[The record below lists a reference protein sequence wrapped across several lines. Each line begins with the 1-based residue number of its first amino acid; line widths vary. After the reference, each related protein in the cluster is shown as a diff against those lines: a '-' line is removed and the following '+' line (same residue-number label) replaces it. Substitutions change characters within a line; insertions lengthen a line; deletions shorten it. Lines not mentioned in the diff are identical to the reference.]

1 MKSNL
6 GTTLAN
12 LVSLAFLIS
21 TCPTSVP
28 LGGDGFIGAN
38 ANSNGVLS
46 MSQPSDPVVASP
58 KNRKSTLLAIVGLI
72 VIAVLSLGF
81 VAYASLNPQTMT
93 VTQQQFL
100 TNTQNQY
107 VTQVVTSVS
116 TVTNLATVTTA
127 ASMYT
132 ASTGFGYIGPGYY
145 NCGGYGCSPPSLGA
159 YGSLCQSTSGN
170 NTVQCSGYLSEPTD
184 GCIELAIPYTNPY
197 LLESTAY
204 QWYTLRNV
212 ASTLPPGGTWVTVT
226 GQLSQGYT
234 AGTNGAACPGN
245 YINVN
250 SISP

>member
-1 MKSNL
+1 M
-6 GTTLAN
+6 
-12 LVSLAFLIS
+12 FQIS
-21 TCPTSVP
+21 TWPASVL
-28 LGGDGFIGAN
+28 LGIDGFISAN
-38 ANSNGVLS
+38 ANSNRVLS
-46 MSQPSDPVVASP
+46 MSQPSNPVEASP
-58 KNRKSTLLAIVGLI
+58 KNRKGTLLVIVGLI
-72 VIAVLSLGF
+72 VIMVLSLGF
-81 VAYASLNPQTMT
+81 VAYVSLNPQVMT

-107 VTQVVTSVS
+107 VTQTVTSVS
-116 TVTNLATVTTA
+116 TVTSLATVTTS
-127 ASMYT
+127 ASMFT
-132 ASTGFGYIGPGYY
+132 VSTGYGYIGSGYY
-145 NCGGYGCSPPSLGA
+145 NCGTYGCTPPSLGA
-159 YGSLCQSTSGN
+159 YGNPCQSTRGN

-184 GCIELAIPYTNPY
+184 GCIELAIPYTNPD

-212 ASTLPPGGTWVTVT
+212 PSTLPSPGTWVTVT